1 MTLNLKC
8 KPRDKPAAYTRP
20 RLLSVLSFPVISARD
35 EIVII
40 CNLGPTQITQIP
52 KILPSGRI
60 NDEYKNVTPDR
71 GDAQAV
77 QTKAEKDAIRE
88 ANIKAAIQAV
98 REKRA
103 KNLSAA
109 AGQFNVPYHTLRR
122 RPQIPKRDRRAEQE
136 RSQAAFTGTIK
147 TKKLEELRD
156 LAAALRLP
164 ETGLKAEVFQRIL
177 QHFDGNPD
185 LKKNPRYEGLF
196 NPTRSRRRRLDN
208 GDNTAELPQDAI
220 PPSNPVREPFGY
232 QPQPAPQP
240 SMSRNEFPPPGYAPL
255 HYPMQHPAPQPQY
268 ISHPHFAPASR
279 SSADFR
285 VGDMVQTQHRLE
297 VDPEFYRRRYEYMM
311 GQIFKENVMWLRS
324 YKRFTES
331 FAYNRE

>member
-1 MTLNLKC
+1 M
-8 KPRDKPAAYTRP
+8 P
-20 RLLSVLSFPVISARD
+20 F
-35 EIVII
+35 
-40 CNLGPTQITQIP
+40 
-52 KILPSGRI
+52 
-60 NDEYKNVTPDR
+60 
-71 GDAQAV
+71 
-77 QTKAEKDAIRE
+77 RE

-109 AGQFNVPYHTLRR
+109 AGQFKRAIPYPSSTCTEPYETSFKG
-122 RPQIPKRDRRAEQE
+122 PQIPKRDRRAEQE

-177 QHFDGNPD
+177 QHFDGNTD
-185 LKKNPRYEGLF
+185 LKTIHGMRVYSTLPVLAGG
-196 NPTRSRRRRLDN
+196 RLDN

-255 HYPMQHPAPQPQY
+255 HYPMQHPAPQPQH

-285 VGDMVQTQHRLE
+285 FLYPQDTMTPALAMLE
-297 VDPEFYRRRYEYMM
+297 KGVNAIREKLVWLCKEIDDNVDVDALRDPTIVFRIRKEDIVAQIAGAMHEIAYRRYSA
-311 GQIFKENVMWLRS
+311 W
-324 YKRFTES
+324 
-331 FAYNRE
+331 YNKALKVAKDDQSM